1 MFIALLGRHPNLS
14 IAELQAMFGRSAVT
28 QRTAQMALVKTDC
41 MDITELG
48 GTVKCGVVLG
58 ELPAG
63 RNDKASLI
71 AATKWL
77 ERAYPARVEG
87 VDGKLTLGISVY
99 GLSVTA
105 RDVQKTGLL
114 LKSVMKR
121 RGLSV
126 RLIPN
131 TEPAL
136 STAAAHNNKLGLSPK
151 RREVL
156 IVTTGDERIIIA
168 ESRGAQNITAYAKR
182 DRQRP
187 RRDAFV
193 GMLPPKLAQMMVNLA
208 VGAERYAEGAAT
220 VSSFTA
226 SHRASADARA
236 ADCSESCVATPSA
249 EPVTQQRILDP
260 FCGTGTVLQ
269 EALLKGY
276 CVHGSDL
283 SQKMVDYTTENLAW
297 LQKTHRHTGAVLSI
311 HQGDAMTHQWA
322 EAPQPTAVVCETY
335 LGQPFSAPPR
345 PEKLKEV
352 VGNCN
357 HIITTFLTNIHDQLR
372 PGTPLCIAVPSWRS
386 TDGHFTRLPLTRQLA
401 TLGYAQLNATPLRYH
416 RPDQVVAR
424 DILLL
429 VATEKP
435 A

>member
-269 EALLKGY
+269 EALLRG
-276 CVHGSDL
+276 CVVSGSDL
-283 SQKMVDYTTENLAW
+283 SPKMIDYTRQNLAW
-297 LQKTHRHTGAVLSI
+297 LRATHHTTGEIRYL
-311 HQGDAMTHQWA
+311 QPGDATTLQW
-322 EAPQPTAVVCETY
+322 PTPHSIDAVVCETY
-335 LGQPFSAPPR
+335 LGQPFSAPPAAA
-345 PEKLKEV
+345 KLAEV
-352 VGNCN
+352 TTHCS
-357 HIITTFLTNIHDQLR
+357 HIISRFLANLRPQLA
-372 PGTPLCIAVPSWRS
+372 PGTPLCIAVPAWADQQDRL
-386 TDGHFTRLPLTRQLA
+386 TQLPLIKQLDA
-401 TLGYAQLNATPLRYH
+401 LGYHVTHAAPLIYR
-416 RPDQVVAR
+416 RPGQVVAR
-424 DILLL
+424 QLLML
-429 VATEKP
+429 RSA
-435 A
+435 